1 MVVDKKSGTILC
13 TTVGPGRRHDF
24 HLYKNSKVHI
34 SEKIKLLADSG
45 YQGIKK
51 LHHNAEL
58 PKKNTKRKPLS
69 KQDKKENQH
78 ISSERVL
85 VENVIRK
92 VKIFRV
98 MAEKY
103 RNRRKRFTL
112 RLNLIAAIINYEL

>member
-1 MVVDKKSGTILC
+1 MDKVQI
-13 TTVGPGRRHDF
+13 
-24 HLYKNSKVHI
+24 
-34 SEKIKLLADSG
+34 LADSG

-51 LHHNAEL
+51 LHHNAAL
-58 PKKNTKRKPLS
+58 PKKNTKKCPLT
-69 KQDKKENQH
+69 KQDKKENHH

-85 VENVIRK
+85 VENIIRR